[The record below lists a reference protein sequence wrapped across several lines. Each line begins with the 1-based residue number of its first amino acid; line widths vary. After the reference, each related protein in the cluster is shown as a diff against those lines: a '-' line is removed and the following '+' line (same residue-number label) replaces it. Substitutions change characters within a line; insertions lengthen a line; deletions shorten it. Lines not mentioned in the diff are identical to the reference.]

1 MFEINL
7 KNKLISLIAKRNSG
21 KSYLLR
27 YMVSIQKHEFDKIFI
42 ICPTNILNDF
52 YKNITEKENIFTEYN
67 ELWMELLIKNMTDV
81 NSRLENV
88 KRKNVLLILDDLVA
102 DIRFASCKSL
112 KLLAIRG
119 RHIGISIIMTS
130 QYINTIPPV
139 IRSNVDYTIVG
150 NLNRKSLDLLE
161 KESNTNLTRKEFNAL
176 YLRSTKDYGF
186 FCINNTNVK
195 NINQLTNIYGILR
208 TPKEEFQ

>member
-1 MFEINL
+1 MFEIDL
-7 KNKLISLIAKRNSG
+7 KNRLISLIAKRNSG

-27 YMVSIQKHEFDKIFI
+27 YLVNIQKHEFDRIFI

-52 YKNITEKENIFTEYN
+52 YKNTTEQENIFYEYN
-67 ELWMELLIKNMTDV
+67 ELWMQSLIEKMTDI
-81 NSRLENV
+81 NSKLEKA

-112 KLLAIRG
+112 RILAIRG
-119 RHIGISIIMTS
+119 RHIGISVITTS
-130 QYINTIPPV
+130 QYLNTIPPI
-139 IRSNVDYTIVG
+139 IRSNVDFTIVG

-161 KESNTNLTRKEFNAL
+161 KECNTNLTRKEFNTL

-186 FCINNTNVK
+186 LCINNTNVK
-195 NINQLTNIYGILR
+195 NAMQLNTIYGTLK
-208 TPKEEFQ
+208 TPEDEFL

>member
-1 MFEINL
+1 MFEIDL

-27 YMVSIQKHEFDKIFI
+27 YMVKIQKHEFDKIFI

-67 ELWMELLIKNMTDV
+67 ELWMESLIKKMTDV

-130 QYINTIPPV
+130 QYINTIPPI
-139 IRSNVDYTIVG
+139 IRSNVDFTIVG

-176 YLRSTKDYGF
+176 YLTSTKDYGF

>member
-1 MFEINL
+1 MFEIAL

-27 YMVSIQKHEFDKIFI
+27 YMVKIQKHDFDKIFI
-42 ICPTNILNDF
+42 ICPTNIINDF
-52 YKNITEKENIFTEYN
+52 YKNITEKDNIFNEYN
-67 ELWMELLIKNMTDV
+67 ELWMESLINKMTDI
-81 NSRLENV
+81 NSRLEDV

-130 QYINTIPPV
+130 QYINTIPPI
-139 IRSNVDYTIVG
+139 IRSNVDFTIVG

-161 KESNTNLTRKEFNAL
+161 KESNTNLTRKEFNTL
-176 YLRSTKDYGF
+176 YLTSTKDYCF

-208 TPKEEFQ
+208 TPKDEFQ